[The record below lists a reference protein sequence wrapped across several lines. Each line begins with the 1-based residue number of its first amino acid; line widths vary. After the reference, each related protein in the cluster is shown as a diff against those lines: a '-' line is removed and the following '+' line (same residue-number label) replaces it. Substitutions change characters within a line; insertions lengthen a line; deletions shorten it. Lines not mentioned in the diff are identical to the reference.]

1 MLPTRRTPGPEL
13 GRWVAADPQ
22 SDLELGVAIVVLI
35 LPRFEKAHGKT
46 EAEICRRIIHAIFEQ
61 RIPPGERLTEE
72 LLADTFDVSRTVVRQ
87 AMARLSQDGI
97 LVKMPNVGST
107 VASPSRKETRDI
119 LTARRI
125 VEPEIVKML
134 AASMTE
140 TGLAQLREHL
150 AAETEARNN
159 EARGTFVRLAG
170 EFHLRLAELT
180 GNHVLVQLMTRLQT
194 LTCLAILLHAKEEE
208 ACPPGEHAKITDA
221 IARGDG
227 DTAAREMIHHLRHVE
242 LDLKLDGEEQA
253 SSFSET
259 MAWLRGV

>member
-1 MLPTRRTPGPEL
+1 MG
-13 GRWVAADPQ
+13 
-22 SDLELGVAIVVLI
+22 II
-35 LPRFEKAHGKT
+35 LPRFEKLHGKT

-72 LLADTFDVSRTVVRQ
+72 RLAETFNVSRTIVRQ

-107 VASPSRKETRDI
+107 VASPTRKETRDI
-119 LTARRI
+119 LAVRRM
-125 VEPEIVKML
+125 VEPEIVRTL
-134 AASMTE
+134 AVSVSEA
-140 TGLAQLREHL
+140 GLAELHEHL
-150 AAETEARNN
+150 EAETAARKND
-159 EARGTFVRLAG
+159 ARGTFVRLAG

-194 LTCLAILLHAKEEE
+194 LTCLAILLHAKGEQ
-208 ACPPGEHAKITDA
+208 ACPPGEHGQITDA
-221 IARGDG
+221 IARQDG
-227 DTAAREMIHHLRHVE
+227 ETAAREMLHHLKHVE
-242 LDLKLDGEEQA
+242 MDLRLDGEERT